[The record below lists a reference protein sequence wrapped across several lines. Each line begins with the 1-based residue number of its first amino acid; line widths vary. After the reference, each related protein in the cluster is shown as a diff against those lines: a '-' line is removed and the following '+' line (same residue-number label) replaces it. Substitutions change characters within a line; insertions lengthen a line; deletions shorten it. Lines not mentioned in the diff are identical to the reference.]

1 MYVSIYSSS
10 SYKKRIPTAPRTKA
24 LFVVVVV
31 VVVVFPAF
39 ALLLLLLLK
48 VLFAKS
54 SSNHSEP
61 INHNES
67 STSWFTL
74 SHANSSGRSHVLS
87 DVFCSRKTAF
97 CVPRTTL
104 LSSPRA
110 IPTSPSRRPFAST
123 SSRSPR
129 RSKARFSGPSKSP
142 NNI

>member
-1 MYVSIYSSS
+1 MYVSIYSS

-31 VVVVFPAF
+31 VVVVVFPAF
-39 ALLLLLLLK
+39 ALLLLLLLLK

-87 DVFCSRKTAF
+87 DVFLFT
-97 CVPRTTL
+97 
-104 LSSPRA
+104 
-110 IPTSPSRRPFAST
+110 
-123 SSRSPR
+123 
-129 RSKARFSGPSKSP
+129 
-142 NNI
+142 

>member
-31 VVVVFPAF
+31 VVVVVFPAF
-39 ALLLLLLLK
+39 ALLLLLLLLK
-48 VLFAKS
+48 VLFAKL

-61 INHNES
+61 INHNVS

-87 DVFCSRKTAF
+87 DVFLFT
-97 CVPRTTL
+97 
-104 LSSPRA
+104 
-110 IPTSPSRRPFAST
+110 
-123 SSRSPR
+123 
-129 RSKARFSGPSKSP
+129 
-142 NNI
+142 

>member
-1 MYVSIYSSS
+1 MYVSIYSS

-87 DVFCSRKTAF
+87 DVFLFT
-97 CVPRTTL
+97 
-104 LSSPRA
+104 
-110 IPTSPSRRPFAST
+110 
-123 SSRSPR
+123 
-129 RSKARFSGPSKSP
+129 
-142 NNI
+142 

>member
-31 VVVVFPAF
+31 VVVVVFPAF
-39 ALLLLLLLK
+39 ALLLLLLLLK

-87 DVFCSRKTAF
+87 DVFLFT
-97 CVPRTTL
+97 
-104 LSSPRA
+104 
-110 IPTSPSRRPFAST
+110 
-123 SSRSPR
+123 
-129 RSKARFSGPSKSP
+129 
-142 NNI
+142 

>member
-24 LFVVVVV
+24 LF
-31 VVVVFPAF
+31 VVFPAF

-87 DVFCSRKTAF
+87 DVFLFT
-97 CVPRTTL
+97 
-104 LSSPRA
+104 
-110 IPTSPSRRPFAST
+110 
-123 SSRSPR
+123 
-129 RSKARFSGPSKSP
+129 
-142 NNI
+142 

>member
-24 LFVVVVV
+24 LFVVV

-87 DVFCSRKTAF
+87 DVFLFT
-97 CVPRTTL
+97 
-104 LSSPRA
+104 
-110 IPTSPSRRPFAST
+110 
-123 SSRSPR
+123 
-129 RSKARFSGPSKSP
+129 
-142 NNI
+142 

>member
-87 DVFCSRKTAF
+87 DVFLFT
-97 CVPRTTL
+97 
-104 LSSPRA
+104 
-110 IPTSPSRRPFAST
+110 
-123 SSRSPR
+123 
-129 RSKARFSGPSKSP
+129 
-142 NNI
+142 

>member
-1 MYVSIYSSS
+1 LYVSIYSSS

-87 DVFCSRKTAF
+87 DVFLFT
-97 CVPRTTL
+97 
-104 LSSPRA
+104 
-110 IPTSPSRRPFAST
+110 
-123 SSRSPR
+123 
-129 RSKARFSGPSKSP
+129 
-142 NNI
+142 

>member
-39 ALLLLLLLK
+39 ALLLLLLKVLK

-61 INHNES
+61 IHHNES

-87 DVFCSRKTAF
+87 DVFLFT
-97 CVPRTTL
+97 
-104 LSSPRA
+104 
-110 IPTSPSRRPFAST
+110 
-123 SSRSPR
+123 
-129 RSKARFSGPSKSP
+129 
-142 NNI
+142 

>member
-31 VVVVFPAF
+31 VVVVVVFPAF
-39 ALLLLLLLK
+39 ALLLLLLLLK

-87 DVFCSRKTAF
+87 DVFLFT
-97 CVPRTTL
+97 
-104 LSSPRA
+104 
-110 IPTSPSRRPFAST
+110 
-123 SSRSPR
+123 
-129 RSKARFSGPSKSP
+129 
-142 NNI
+142 

>member
-24 LFVVVVV
+24 LFVV
-31 VVVVFPAF
+31 FPAF
-39 ALLLLLLLK
+39 ALLLLLLLLK

-54 SSNHSEP
+54 SSNLSEP

-87 DVFCSRKTAF
+87 DVFLFT
-97 CVPRTTL
+97 
-104 LSSPRA
+104 
-110 IPTSPSRRPFAST
+110 
-123 SSRSPR
+123 
-129 RSKARFSGPSKSP
+129 
-142 NNI
+142 

>member
-24 LFVVVVV
+24 LFVVVV

-87 DVFCSRKTAF
+87 DVFLFT
-97 CVPRTTL
+97 
-104 LSSPRA
+104 
-110 IPTSPSRRPFAST
+110 
-123 SSRSPR
+123 
-129 RSKARFSGPSKSP
+129 
-142 NNI
+142 

>member
-31 VVVVFPAF
+31 VVVFPAF
-39 ALLLLLLLK
+39 ALLLLLLLLK

-87 DVFCSRKTAF
+87 DVFLFT
-97 CVPRTTL
+97 
-104 LSSPRA
+104 
-110 IPTSPSRRPFAST
+110 
-123 SSRSPR
+123 
-129 RSKARFSGPSKSP
+129 
-142 NNI
+142 

>member
-1 MYVSIYSSS
+1 MYVSIYSSSS

-39 ALLLLLLLK
+39 ALLLLLLLLK

-87 DVFCSRKTAF
+87 DVFLFT
-97 CVPRTTL
+97 
-104 LSSPRA
+104 
-110 IPTSPSRRPFAST
+110 
-123 SSRSPR
+123 
-129 RSKARFSGPSKSP
+129 
-142 NNI
+142 